1 MASTNKKNQKGGL
14 TMSPNNGLK
23 NLKYVLVLYIVMILF
38 YGVFFLFLPGVLV
51 SMSGAPEPVNL
62 GWIRWAGGPL
72 IALGIGAIQVYRNP
86 AKQGIFVT
94 IAAISELLIGSGLLY
109 SKIFDHSTSDTWFII
124 TPCVIALVL
133 FVLLLWARQGAK
145 DILYAK

>member
-1 MASTNKKNQKGGL
+1 
-14 TMSPNNGLK
+14 MSQNSGLK
-23 NLKYVLVLYIVMILF
+23 NLKYALILYIGAILF
-38 YGVFFLFLPGVLV
+38 YGVFFLFLPGMLV
-51 SMSGAPEPVNL
+51 SMSGVSEPVNL
-62 GWIRWAGGPL
+62 GWIRWTGGPL

-109 SKIFDHSTSDTWFII
+109 SKIFDHSASHTWFIM
-124 TPCVIALVL
+124 TPCVIALAL

>member
-1 MASTNKKNQKGGL
+1 M
-14 TMSPNNGLK
+14 
-23 NLKYVLVLYIVMILF
+23 VLYIVAILF
-38 YGVFFLFLPGVLV
+38 YGVFFLFLPALLV
-51 SMSGAPEPVNL
+51 SMSGVPEPVNL

-109 SKIFDHSTSDTWFII
+109 SKIFDHSTSHTWFII
-124 TPCVIALVL
+124 TPCVVALVL
-133 FVLLLWARQGAK
+133 FGLLLWARQGAK
-145 DILYAK
+145 DIL